1 MAAPCSVAVVVAKL
15 FLFDLSKA
23 NTLAIIVSLLVVGGL
38 TVIFGY
44 YLSPLPPRAE
54 HENTVTEVKS

>member
-1 MAAPCSVAVVVAKL
+1 L

-23 NTLAIIVSLLVVGGL
+23 NTLAIIISLLVVGGL
-38 TVIFGY
+38 TVVFGY

-54 HENTVTEVKS
+54 EDENDITEVES